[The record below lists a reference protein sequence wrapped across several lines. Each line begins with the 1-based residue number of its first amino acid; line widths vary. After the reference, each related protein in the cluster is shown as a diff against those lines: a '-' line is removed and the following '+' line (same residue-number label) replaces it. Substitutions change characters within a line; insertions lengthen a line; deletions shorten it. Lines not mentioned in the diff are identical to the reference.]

1 MIFNPM
7 VSGGGSSGGASDVIG
22 TCTLYDLMN
31 QPKSVPIYAGIPPLD
46 ALVMF
51 ETTFDVEQTNAETA
65 EYVSWATLTA
75 GTYMI
80 FRGVQ
85 DGDTFQEKVV

>member
-7 VSGGGSSGGASDVIG
+7 LSGGGGGGTPAVIG

-46 ALVMF
+46 ALVIF
-51 ETTFDVEQTNAETA
+51 ETYYDVEQSNAETA
-65 EYVSWATLTA
+65 EYISWASLA
-75 GTYMI
+75 SGDYMF